1 MIPIIGWMIGCY
13 ILTRM
18 IEIGSK
24 KESSGCVC
32 FFTTITFVATVGF
45 MIALAVMSSK
55 AGRSIYPIP

>member
-1 MIPIIGWMIGCY
+1 MIPIIGWMIGMY

-18 IEIGSK
+18 VELSGR
-24 KESSGCVC
+24 KETGGLAW
-32 FFTTITFVATVGF
+32 FFIVITFLATIGF